1 MKARLIHWYEVV
13 AGAILSLL
21 GFTSCRV
28 QEYFEPKPEYG
39 MPHANYQIVGSV
51 KAEDTGEPIP
61 NIQVKYR
68 RYQYT
73 DNNGVEQYWENEAR
87 SDENGNVS
95 LSFTEFPV
103 EDNRHQIVLTDTD
116 GEDNGGLF
124 RKTTL
129 PASAFTTEYT
139 EDKSGRWH
147 VGDYAISFAAK
158 LKRDYQESPA
168 EYGMPHATYKVIG
181 QVSSEDGTPIPGI
194 EVLMTLYNQDDF
206 MKGTTDNQGK
216 VEIVLDA
223 WPNETQASVEFKD
236 VDGEANGGLFQ
247 SEKAIVTFQKEAE
260 GQGHWY
266 EGTFSAEVK
275 VKLKKQE

>member
-1 MKARLIHWYEVV
+1 MKARLIHWYEVL

-21 GFTSCRV
+21 GFTGCRSILDII
-28 QEYFEPKPEYG
+28 EPRAEYG

-73 DNNGVEQYWENEAR
+73 DNNGDFYWEQEGR

-95 LSFTEFPV
+95 LSFTEYPV
-103 EDNRHQIVLTDTD
+103 ETDKHEIVLTDTD

-124 RKTTL
+124 QKTTL
-129 PASAFTTEYT
+129 PASAFTTEFT
-139 EDKSGRWH
+139 EDKNGHWH

-158 LKRDYQESPA
+158 LKRDYQETPA
-168 EYGMPHATYKVIG
+168 EYGMPHATYKIIG

-194 EVLMTLYNQDDF
+194 EVLMKLYHENDS

-216 VEIVLDA
+216 VEITLDA
-223 WPNETQASVEFKD
+223 WPDETQAIVEFKD
-236 VDGEANGGLFQ
+236 VDGEANGGQFQ
-247 SEKAIVTFQKEAE
+247 SEQAEVTFEKVKE
-260 GQGHWY
+260 GDGRWND
-266 EGTFSAEVK
+266 GTFAAEVK
-275 VKLKKQE
+275 VQLKKQ

>member
-21 GFTSCRV
+21 GFTGCNV
-28 QEYFEPKPEYG
+28 LEFLEPKAEYG
-39 MPHANYQIVGSV
+39 MPHANYKVVGTV
-51 KAEDTGEPIP
+51 VAEDTGNPIP

-73 DNNGVEQYWENEAR
+73 DDNGKDQYWEQEAR
-87 SDENGNVS
+87 SDEKGNVS
-95 LSFTEFPV
+95 LSFTEYPV
-103 EDNRHQIVLTDTD
+103 ATDKHEIVLTDTD
-116 GEDNGGLF
+116 GEANGGLF

-129 PASAFTTEYT
+129 PASAFTTEFT

-158 LKRDYQESPA
+158 LKRDYTDTPV

-194 EVLMTLYNQDDF
+194 EVLMTLYHDGDF
-206 MKGTTDNQGK
+206 MKGTTDSQGK
-216 VEIVLDA
+216 VEIELEA
-223 WPNETQASVEFKD
+223 WPDETQATVEFTD
-236 VDGEANGGLFQ
+236 IDGEANGGQFQ
-247 SEKAIVTFQKEAE
+247 SEKAEVTFEKVKD
-260 GQGHWY
+260 GDGRWY
-266 EGTFSAEVK
+266 EGSYAAEVK
-275 VKLKKQE
+275 VQLKKQQ